1 MYTLNSEM
9 KASVVERFNRTL
21 KNKMWRYFTFKQSLR
36 YIDVLQD
43 LVNSY
48 NSSYHRSIK
57 NSPNKIKKSNE
68 KETYKILFESK
79 TLPLVKFLY
88 KKGDKVRISKE
99 KGVFSKG
106 YTPNFSR
113 EIFIIDKVIPRFP
126 VVYKLKDLM
135 DEKIEGVFYEQQLNK
150 ILKDDDIYYISD
162 LVKTRKKKGK
172 TQYLVRW
179 LGYPD
184 KFNSWVDAENFVN
197 INLITA
203 VNNTSSDLDNRLTFS
218 F

>member
-1 MYTLNSEM
+1 
-9 KASVVERFNRTL
+9 
-21 KNKMWRYFTFKQSLR
+21 
-36 YIDVLQD
+36 
-43 LVNSY
+43 
-48 NSSYHRSIK
+48 
-57 NSPNKIKKSNE
+57 
-68 KETYKILFESK
+68 
-79 TLPLVKFLY
+79 
-88 KKGDKVRISKE
+88 
-99 KGVFSKG
+99 
-106 YTPNFSR
+106 
-113 EIFIIDKVIPRFP
+113 
-126 VVYKLKDLM
+126 M